1 MFLDGNYFF
10 SYSRTQKSIALS
22 SAEAEYLSLTGTAS
36 EALNIHTAL
45 RFLTASPVVLK
56 AFTDSSA
63 CRGTCARQGVGRI
76 KHLAVRLLWLQQAIR
91 AGRLTVHSVPT
102 QQNPADIGTKPLTA
116 KRIQLLLYILNF
128 RNDDQRIGE
137 EEYRQYSAAA
147 VIRRL
152 EKSFSRKG
160 FFTAAVFA
168 ALTQRSEGMRH
179 TLSKQ
184 ETCKGAAAAM
194 AESTTLKQASCS
206 ITLDSQYSMQL
217 ATDESSACPDSNMSI
232 WEACTFVTATSVA
245 KSESIG
251 DCTIHVESGQHEQ
264 LYMFQEVVTFVV
276 KKFTRSKLL
285 RSAFEAIMERY
296 EVFVAIFAILAV
308 YLYGK
313 FGDEF
318 EIRKK
323 RSEEVSTQEKE
334 TEEEEEEGEEQE
346 EAEEETEEEEK
357 QTKKEAKKSPGEAK
371 GKKSEEPVKEKKK
384 TASTSTASSSKE
396 APELEE
402 EIVRLQALV
411 DEKEQAI
418 TDLADDLLQVR
429 NIVADKEKRM
439 EELEERHS
447 KLADYYEKD
456 NANIRKHNQELI
468 NKNEAFVE
476 EIKQLRWKS
485 GEKDKLIENLKTISR
500 IKAKEMPKKPEQPHT
515 HQQVPAT
522 KYHRLS
528 SSHQHHRKEKRKE
541 RKEMKTG
548 RNQKARRKQKAK
560 GKQKARKEEKERKEK
575 DKKEMKAAKVQEKER
590 ARSKEKKAKVQET
603 AKRKSTTECQSLCSA
618 AMFGNSTLTRSSTS
632 ATQRMRME
640 QQESKEQSSREEMI
654 GTES

>member
-1 MFLDGNYFF
+1 
-10 SYSRTQKSIALS
+10 
-22 SAEAEYLSLTGTAS
+22 
-36 EALNIHTAL
+36 
-45 RFLTASPVVLK
+45 
-56 AFTDSSA
+56 
-63 CRGTCARQGVGRI
+63 
-76 KHLAVRLLWLQQAIR
+76 
-91 AGRLTVHSVPT
+91 
-102 QQNPADIGTKPLTA
+102 
-116 KRIQLLLYILNF
+116 
-128 RNDDQRIGE
+128 
-137 EEYRQYSAAA
+137 
-147 VIRRL
+147 
-152 EKSFSRKG
+152 
-160 FFTAAVFA
+160 
-168 ALTQRSEGMRH
+168 MRH

-217 ATDESSACPDSNMSI
+217 TTDESSACPDSNMSI

-285 RSAFEAIMERY
+285 CSAFEAIMERY
-296 EVFVAIFAILAV
+296 EVFVAILVILAV
-308 YLYGK
+308 YLCGK

-384 TASTSTASSSKE
+384 TASTSTASSSKK

-429 NIVADKEKRM
+429 NIVADKEKSFCDGSKSCLFRSYVVYCNVDSGIRVCTCTPLQRRM
-439 EELEERHS
+439 HGLLLLRSWHGPLNLCFASIPNMCSCRGACLLLLQFHS
-447 KLADYYEKD
+447 LDS
-456 NANIRKHNQELI
+456 NG
-468 NKNEAFVE
+468 
-476 EIKQLRWKS
+476 S
-485 GEKDKLIENLKTISR
+485 S
-500 IKAKEMPKKPEQPHT
+500 
-515 HQQVPAT
+515 
-522 KYHRLS
+522 KYGGPWMFLH
-528 SSHQHHRKEKRKE
+528 
-541 RKEMKTG
+541 
-548 RNQKARRKQKAK
+548 
-560 GKQKARKEEKERKEK
+560 GK
-575 DKKEMKAAKVQEKER
+575 
-590 ARSKEKKAKVQET
+590 
-603 AKRKSTTECQSLCSA
+603 
-618 AMFGNSTLTRSSTS
+618 F
-632 ATQRMRME
+632 
-640 QQESKEQSSREEMI
+640 
-654 GTES
+654 